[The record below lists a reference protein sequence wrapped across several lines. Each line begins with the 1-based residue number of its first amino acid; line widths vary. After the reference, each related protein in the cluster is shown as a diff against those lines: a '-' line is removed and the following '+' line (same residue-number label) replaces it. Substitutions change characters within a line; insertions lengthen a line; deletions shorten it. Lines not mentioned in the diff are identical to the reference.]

1 MFFKLL
7 KYFQVNNL
15 EFKHLYTD
23 DEFMLLAEEWLK
35 EWENSRRSS
44 QENQVRKPNFV
55 PQISAKQNVDTR
67 KNVKW

>member
-1 MFFKLL
+1 MDDSPLESVADFGRTI
-7 KYFQVNNL
+7 Q

-44 QENQVRKPNFV
+44 
-55 PQISAKQNVDTR
+55 
-67 KNVKW
+67 

>member
-35 EWENSRRSS
+35 EWEKSRRSS
-44 QENQVRKPNFV
+44 
-55 PQISAKQNVDTR
+55 
-67 KNVKW
+67 